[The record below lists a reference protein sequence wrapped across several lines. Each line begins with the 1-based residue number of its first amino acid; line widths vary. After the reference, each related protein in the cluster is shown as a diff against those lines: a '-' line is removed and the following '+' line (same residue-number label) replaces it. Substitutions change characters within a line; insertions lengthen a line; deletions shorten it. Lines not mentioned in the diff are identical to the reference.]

1 MKKYVI
7 YTVMTGGYDK
17 ILQPLIVDDRFDY
30 VLFSNDFEEKKIG
43 VWQVRPIP
51 YDCEDLTRLSR
62 YPKMHPEELLSS
74 YKASLYMDANLQIT
88 SSELYNR
95 IVELYDEDV
104 DWAGIKHP
112 YRDCIFDE
120 AYSVYGL
127 DNENV
132 IFRWCHRLR
141 KENYPRHRGMFENNI
156 IYRRHNE
163 RTKVAD
169 EKWWNL
175 YMNFTRRDQLTLMY
189 VLWQMPD
196 IKTAYLLPPNENAW
210 NSNNVRILKHR
221 KKSQQGGR
229 RSLKQSFLEHARC
242 RCRCG
247 MKEKTE
253 QFREFHYWLYG
264 LNPTLARMLLDIW
277 GIYALIVYGIIIKY
291 RAYKKHKNHE

>member
-7 YTVMTGGYDK
+7 YTVLTGGYDN
-17 ILQPLIVDDRFDY
+17 ITQPLVVDDRFDY
-30 VLFSNDFEEKKIG
+30 VLFSDVVNNDHIG

-51 YDCEDLTRLSR
+51 FENNDLTRLSR
-62 YPKMHPEELLSS
+62 YPKMHPNELLSK
-74 YKASLYMDANLQIT
+74 YYASLYIDANIQIINQQIYDRII
-88 SSELYNR
+88 ELSQTD
-95 IVELYDEDV
+95 I
-104 DWAGIKHP
+104 DWASIKHP

-120 AYSVYGL
+120 AYNVYGL
-127 DNENV
+127 DNEDV
-132 IFRWCHRLR
+132 IFKWCHKLR
-141 KENYPRHRGMFENNI
+141 KENYPRHRGLFENGI

-163 RTKVAD
+163 QTKLAD

-189 VLWQMPD
+189 VLWQMPNLR
-196 IKTAYLLPPNENAW
+196 TTYLLPQNENAW
-210 NSNNVRILKHR
+210 NSNNVRILKHS

-229 RSLKQSFLEHARC
+229 RSLMQSFLEHARC

-247 MKEKTE
+247 MEEKTE